1 MLPHDVLRL
10 LLLQKGIGAAELCSL
25 ECTAWVFKQL
35 VDEEAWRPAVLQRRR
50 CNVLR
55 EPAGWKQELSRR
67 EMWSRDWRQIV
78 GCGSPAQARLG
89 LPTQK
94 LRRFAQKMLYGG
106 CEGASAV
113 TSAGPRPRTHDTH
126 IVDKTGAT
134 PHCFTTISAA
144 LAQAKPYD
152 VVLVE
157 PGEYH
162 EKLKLDRHAQVL
174 GRGPPGSVTVVGVD
188 GPAVEA
194 MGRTASRVANVTIKQ
209 MARAGG
215 GAMSGAVLIKGGAVV
230 LIEESQ
236 ISSDVGHCIVIQGMD
251 SCGYVL
257 HNAITNGRGV
267 GVLVCDNGRG
277 VVEDND
283 ISSNG
288 RAGVAILSG
297 GDPLVCHNKIHE
309 GMDSGV
315 LVSEKGRGRIEDND
329 IFQNRRAGVAI
340 FKEGAP
346 LVKHN
351 RIHDGCDSG
360 VLVCENGQGS
370 VVDNLIFANQ
380 MAGVAIGRGGASRV
394 TGNTIRDG
402 SGGSLCLSQHSKG
415 LIASNVIHQHP
426 NATMQVPE
434 RMLLEVQN
442 HNEIR
447 YEDSNGD
454 DLTELRMN
462 NQYFESGRLSA
473 MDMD

>member
-1 MLPHDVLRL
+1 MTKPRAGSSQPRASGPSECPPASSEQLTLDMLPHDVLRL
-10 LLLQKGIGAAELCSL
+10 FLLQEGIGAAELCSL

-35 VDEEAWRPAVLQRRR
+35 VDEEAWRHAFLQRRR

-113 TSAGPRPRTHDTH
+113 TSAGPRPRTYDTH

-134 PHCFTTISAA
+134 PQCFTTISAA

-152 VVLVE
+152 IVLVE

-283 ISSNG
+283 ISFNG

-297 GDPLVCHNKIHE
+297 GDPLVCRNKIHE

-315 LVSEKGRGRIEDND
+315 LVSEKGRGRVEDND

-340 FKEGAP
+340 FKVRRRRPPLAPPIRHAPLTLYPHPLTPTIPTPFLARRPSGAP
-346 LVKHN
+346 RPPPLLHP
-351 RIHDGCDSG
+351 H
-360 VLVCENGQGS
+360 
-370 VVDNLIFANQ
+370 
-380 MAGVAIGRGGASRV
+380 RGPHPAPPPSDCYRRAPPWSSTTESTTAATRAS
-394 TGNTIRDG
+394 
-402 SGGSLCLSQHSKG
+402 S
-415 LIASNVIHQHP
+415 
-426 NATMQVPE
+426 
-434 RMLLEVQN
+434 
-442 HNEIR
+442 
-447 YEDSNGD
+447 
-454 DLTELRMN
+454 
-462 NQYFESGRLSA
+462 SA
-473 MDMD
+473 KTAR